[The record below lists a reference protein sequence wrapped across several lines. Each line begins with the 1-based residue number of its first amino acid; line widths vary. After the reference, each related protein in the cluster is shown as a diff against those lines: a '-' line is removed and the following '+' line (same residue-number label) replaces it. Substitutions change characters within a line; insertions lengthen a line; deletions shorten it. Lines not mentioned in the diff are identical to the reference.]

1 MKLAILRR
9 TAFQGDEVRLPMAV
23 VLAKR
28 LDVREYATFLQDQGG
43 ALYAGLYSK
52 DYEAAFGEYEIRCR
66 AAASINDPGR
76 EISEVKL

>member
-28 LDVREYATFLQDQGG
+28 LDVREFATFLQDQDG
-43 ALYAGLYSK
+43 ALYAGLYSR
-52 DYEAAFGEYEIRCR
+52 DYEAAFGDYEIRCR
-66 AAASINDPGR
+66 SASSVNDPGR